1 MRRRE
6 FIALLGS
13 LALQRAAQAQ
23 QAIKVFRIGFL
34 GSISASKY
42 ASQVEALLAG
52 LHDLGYV
59 DGKNITIEFRWAE
72 GNYDRLPELA
82 AELERLKV
90 DVLVTHGTPATIAA
104 KGATK
109 TIPIVSAAIGDPL
122 AAGVVTGAM
131 EPGGNITGVA
141 IFSPEL
147 GVKRL
152 ELLTQAIPN
161 VKQVAVVL
169 NPENALVGAILQGI
183 GAAAASLAVELQ
195 QIAVRASNEFEN
207 VLSPLGGGRVQAV
220 VLVDDGMLIANAASL
235 GKVITNLRLPSVG
248 FTEFAHGG
256 GLIGYGVNF
265 PEMFRRAAIPG
276 GQDSEG
282 RQAGRPA
289 YRAGEPVRSH
299 RQSHDCKSARAYDP
313 ANAACPG
320 ERGDRMR
327 QKYRAVS
334 ADCAARPKEG

>member
-1 MRRRE
+1 MRRRQ

-13 LALQRAAQAQ
+13 LALPRAGQAQ
-23 QAIKVFRIGFL
+23 QAIKISRIGFL

-59 DGKNITIEFRWAE
+59 EGKNITIEFRWAE

-104 KGATK
+104 KVATK
-109 TIPIVSAAIGDPL
+109 TIPIVTAVIGDPV
-122 AAGVVTGAM
+122 AAGVVTAAA
-131 EPGGNITGVA
+131 EPGGNITGLA

-169 NPENALVGAILQGI
+169 NPENALVAAILQAMEE
-183 GAAAASLAVELQ
+183 AAVSLGVEVQ
-195 QIAVRASNEFEN
+195 QIAVRTPNEFESA
-207 VLSPLGGGRVQAV
+207 LSSLAGGSVQAV
-220 VLVDDGMLIANAASL
+220 VLVDDAMLIANAASL
-235 GKVITNLRLPSVG
+235 GKLMLSLRLPSVG
-248 FTEFAHGG
+248 FTELAQGG

-265 PEMFRRAAIPG
+265 PEMFRRAEIVVDKILRGARPVYLPI
-276 GQDSEG
+276 E
-282 RQAGRPA
+282 QASRFDLTINLMTAKALGLTIAPTLL
-289 YRAGEPVRSH
+289 
-299 RQSHDCKSARAYDP
+299 ARA
-313 ANAACPG
+313 N
-320 ERGDRMR
+320 E
-327 QKYRAVS
+327 VI
-334 ADCAARPKEG
+334 E

>member
-6 FIALLGS
+6 FIALLGCLAS
-13 LALQRAAQAQ
+13 LRAAQAQ
-23 QAIKVFRIGFL
+23 QAIKIFRIGFL
-34 GSISASKY
+34 GAISASKY
-42 ASQVEALLAG
+42 ASQVEALLGA

-82 AELERLKV
+82 AELERLKI
-90 DVLVTHGTPATIAA
+90 DLLVTHGTPATIAA

-122 AAGVVTGAM
+122 AAGVVTGAT

-147 GVKRL
+147 AVKRL

-169 NPENALVGAILQGI
+169 NPENALMGAILQGI
-183 GAAAASLAVELQ
+183 EAAAASLAVEVH
-195 QIAVRASNEFEN
+195 QIAVRAPNEFEN
-207 VLSPLGGGRVQAV
+207 VLSSLGGGRVQAV
-220 VLVDDGMLIANAASL
+220 VLVDDGMLVANAASL
-235 GKVITNLRLPSVG
+235 GKAIANLRLPSVG
-248 FTEFAHGG
+248 FTEFAQGG

-265 PEMFRRAAIPG
+265 PQMFRRAAILVDKILKG
-276 GQDSEG
+276 
-282 RQAGRPA
+282 ARPA
-289 YRAGEPVRSH
+289 DLPIEQASRFDLTINLMTAKALGLTIPPTLL
-299 RQSHDCKSARAYDP
+299 ARA
-313 ANAACPG
+313 N
-320 ERGDRMR
+320 E
-327 QKYRAVS
+327 VI
-334 ADCAARPKEG
+334 E

>member
-13 LALQRAAQAQ
+13 LASPGAAQAQ
-23 QAIKVFRIGFL
+23 QAIKVSRIGFL

-42 ASQVEALLAG
+42 ASQVEALLGA

-104 KGATK
+104 KAATK
-109 TIPIVSAAIGDPL
+109 TIPIVTAAIGDPV
-122 AAGVVTGAM
+122 AAGVVTGAAD
-131 EPGGNITGVA
+131 PGGNITGVA

-147 GVKRL
+147 AVKRL

-169 NPENALVGAILQGI
+169 NSENMLVGAVLQAM
-183 GAAAASLAVELQ
+183 GAAAASLAVELRP
-195 QIAVRASNEFEN
+195 IAVRAPNEFEN
-207 VLSPLGGGRVQAV
+207 
-220 VLVDDGMLIANAASL
+220 
-235 GKVITNLRLPSVG
+235 
-248 FTEFAHGG
+248 
-256 GLIGYGVNF
+256 
-265 PEMFRRAAIPG
+265 
-276 GQDSEG
+276 
-282 RQAGRPA
+282 
-289 YRAGEPVRSH
+289 
-299 RQSHDCKSARAYDP
+299 
-313 ANAACPG
+313 
-320 ERGDRMR
+320 
-327 QKYRAVS
+327 
-334 ADCAARPKEG
+334 